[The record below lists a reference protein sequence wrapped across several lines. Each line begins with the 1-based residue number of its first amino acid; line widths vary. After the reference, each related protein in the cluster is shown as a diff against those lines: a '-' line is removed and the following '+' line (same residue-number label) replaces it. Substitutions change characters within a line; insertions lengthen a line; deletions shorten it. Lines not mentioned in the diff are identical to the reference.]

1 MAPTTSTRKPLP
13 AGILAAVVGLILGV
27 IVLQIVNLGIETL
40 WITLPEQWGTAPA
53 WYVLGMLIAA
63 GALVYVIRR
72 YVGDAGHEPIG
83 GIKVS
88 PVTPKQYVGVILAIL
103 VTLWGGAVLGPE
115 VALVATGSMVG
126 TVVANRFGFSDVK
139 DQTKV
144 IGLGALG
151 AILALVVGPILT
163 GSATVSG
170 APTAIEVPQLAWA
183 IPVAIIATVAVV
195 IARVIAALIARAAG
209 GQPKLLVLVGAG
221 IVVAVCALLMQ
232 AITGETVV
240 YVATSGEELI
250 ADLPTLTSVSTLV
263 AIIIFKTIA
272 YAVSLGAGFRGGP
285 FFPAMF
291 VGASVGLL
299 ASLTLPAGPNA
310 QAAIVVGVVAATIAT
325 ARMPWWVAIVLGIV
339 IGFLM
344 GTWTLVPAAVIG
356 AIVARAIP
364 RLGDRVASAPQGSP
378 AVS

>member
-1 MAPTTSTRKPLP
+1 MNTATRQRSPLP
-13 AGILAAVVGLILGV
+13 AGILAALVGVVLGV
-27 IVLQIVNLGIETL
+27 IVLELVNGGIELL
-40 WITLPEQWGTAPA
+40 WITLPERWGSAPA
-53 WYVLGMLIAA
+53 WYVIGMLAAA

-72 YVGDAGHEPIG
+72 HVGDAGHEPIG
-83 GIKVS
+83 GITVS
-88 PVTPKQYVGVILAIL
+88 PLTAKQYVGVILAIL
-103 VTLWGGAVLGPE
+103 ASLWGGAVLGPE

-126 TVVANRFGFSDVK
+126 TVLARRFGIQDVK
-139 DQTKV
+139 DRTKV
-144 IGLGALG
+144 IGMGALG
-151 AILALVVGPILT
+151 AILALVVGPIIT

-183 IPVAIIATVAVV
+183 IPVAVIATVAVV
-195 IARVIAALIARAAG
+195 IARVVAAFIGRAAG
-209 GQPKLLVLVGAG
+209 GQPKLGVLVGAG
-221 IVVAVCALLMQ
+221 LVVAVCALLMQ

-250 ADLPTLTSVSTLV
+250 TDLPALTSVSTLV

-291 VGASVGLL
+291 VGAAVGLL

-310 QAAIVVGVVAATIAT
+310 QAAIVVGVVAATVAT
-325 ARMPWWVAIVLGIV
+325 ARMPWWVAILLGVV
-339 IGFLM
+339 IGLLM

-356 AIVARAIP
+356 AVVARAIP
-364 RLGDRVASAPQGSP
+364 RLGDRITAST
-378 AVS
+378 

>member
-1 MAPTTSTRKPLP
+1 MTSTTKRRPLP
-13 AGILAAVVGLILGV
+13 AGILAALIGLVLGIV
-27 IVLQIVNLGIETL
+27 VLQFVNLGIEAL

-53 WYVLGMLIAA
+53 WYVLGMLAIA

-72 YVGDAGHEPIG
+72 HVGDAGHEPIG

-126 TVVANRFGFSDVK
+126 TVVAGRFRIDDAK

-151 AILALVVGPILT
+151 AILALVVGPIVT

-170 APTAIEVPQLAWA
+170 APTAVEVDQLAWA

-195 IARVIAALIARAAG
+195 IARVVAALIARAAG
-209 GQPKLLVLVGAG
+209 GRPSLPVLVGAG
-221 IVVAVCALLMQ
+221 IVVAACALLMQ

-291 VGASVGLL
+291 VGAAVGLL
-299 ASLTLPAGPNA
+299 ASLTLPSGPNA

-325 ARMPWWVAIVLGIV
+325 ARMPWWVAILLGVVL
-339 IGFLM
+339 GFLM

-356 AIVARAIP
+356 AVVARAIP
-364 RLGDRVASAPQGSP
+364 RFGDRLMTPERA
-378 AVS
+378 